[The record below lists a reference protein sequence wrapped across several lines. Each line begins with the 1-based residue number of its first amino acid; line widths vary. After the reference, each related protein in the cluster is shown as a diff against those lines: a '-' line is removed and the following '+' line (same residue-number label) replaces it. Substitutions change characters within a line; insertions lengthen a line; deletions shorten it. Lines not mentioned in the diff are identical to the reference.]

1 METELFIKK
10 LPREIKDLI
19 WHEARSHRRSVNQE
33 AIVLLEEALA
43 QRAMAARG
51 QRHEVRDILA
61 RYAAATREGPRDAD
75 DVIGYDESGLPK

>member
-10 LPREIKDLI
+10 IPREIKELI
-19 WHEARSHRRSVNQE
+19 GREARNHRRSVNQE

-51 QRHEVRDILA
+51 QRHEVRNILA
-61 RYAAATREGPRDAD
+61 RYAAATRESPRSAD
-75 DVIGYDESGLPK
+75 DIIEYDESGLPK